1 MSEQQDPNE
10 LERLIREMM
19 QSGKLDPAMLE
30 KISGLMANSGV
41 LQNLMA
47 NFQNM
52 FSGSTEAVNWDLAL
66 SQALSMSKASEQ
78 ALEPGLSTEIP
89 NAFEIAKLWLS
100 EVTGFETS
108 QPVKILTRSVWAQD
122 AMPLFR
128 KLSEPIA
135 VSMANAL
142 NESLAESMPEEL
154 KSSLGSATSFLGNAG
169 ATLFAMQL
177 GQAAGSLASQVLIGS
192 EIGIPLHDRPAIVA
206 QNLAELFKD
215 LETPRNELLIYL
227 AIRELA
233 GAALFA
239 ANPFLKEQIV
249 AQIRNFAAGL
259 KIDTTSI
266 QELAEQLES
275 GQESQTVIELS
286 SALMARTEDQEIALE
301 RIETALALIEGYVD
315 SVSYAAAKRLPSI
328 EALQELYRRR
338 RSSSGVGQ
346 KTFAVLLGL
355 ELTPRLVREAAGA
368 LTLVAER
375 FGVEA
380 RDKLLSH
387 PDLMPSIE
395 EIRSPEILIS
405 RLGSEDDL
413 DSQLRD
419 LLDN

>member
-1 MSEQQDPNE
+1 VSEQQDPNE

-47 NFQNM
+47 NLQNM

-154 KSSLGSATSFLGNAG
+154 ERSLGSATSFLGNAG

-249 AQIRNFAAGL
+249 AQIRNFASGL

-286 SALMARTEDQEIALE
+286 SALMARTEEQEIALE
-301 RIETALALIEGYVD
+301 RIETALALIEGFVD

-405 RLGSEDDL
+405 RLSSEDDL

>member
-1 MSEQQDPNE
+1 LSEQPDPNE

-19 QSGKLDPAMLE
+19 QSGKIDPAMLE
-30 KISGLMANSGV
+30 KISGLMANPGM
-41 LQNLMA
+41 LQNLMS
-47 NFQNM
+47 NFQTM
-52 FSGSTEAVNWDLAL
+52 FSGSSEAVNWDLAL
-66 SQALSMSKASEQ
+66 SQAVSISKASEQ
-78 ALEPGLSTEIP
+78 PIETGLINEIP
-89 NAFEIAKLWLS
+89 NAFEIAKLWLG
-100 EVTGFETS
+100 ETTGFETS
-108 QPVKILTRSVWAQD
+108 QPVKVVTRSIWAQD

-135 VSMANAL
+135 ISMAKAL

-154 KSSLGSATSFLGNAG
+154 KNSLGSATNFLGNAG

-177 GQAAGSLASQVLIGS
+177 GQAAGGLASQVLIGS
-192 EIGIPLHDRPAIVA
+192 EIGIPLHERPALVA

-233 GAALFA
+233 GASLFA

-249 AQIRNFAAGL
+249 AQIRQFAAGL

-286 SALMARTEDQEIALE
+286 SALMARTEEQEVALE
-301 RIETALALIEGYVD
+301 RIETALALIEGFID
-315 SVSYAAAKRLPSI
+315 SVSYEAAKRLPSI

-355 ELTPRLVREAAGA
+355 ELTPRLVREAASA
-368 LTLVAER
+368 LTMVAQK
-375 FGVEA
+375 FGNET

-387 PDLMPSIE
+387 PDQLPTIE
-395 EIRSPEILIS
+395 EIRNPELLIA
-405 RLGSEDDL
+405 RLSSEDDL

-419 LLDN
+419 LLGN

>member
-1 MSEQQDPNE
+1 VSEQQDPNE

-19 QSGKLDPAMLE
+19 QSGKIDPAMLE
-30 KISGLMANSGV
+30 KISGLMANSGM

-52 FSGSTEAVNWDLAL
+52 FSGSAEAVNWDLAL
-66 SQALSMSKASEQ
+66 SQALSISKASEQ
-78 ALEPGLSTEIP
+78 DIESGLSSEIP

-100 EVTGFETS
+100 EETGFETS
-108 QPVKILTRSVWAQD
+108 QPIKIMTRSIWAQD

-135 VSMANAL
+135 VSMASAL

-154 KSSLGSATSFLGNAG
+154 KSSLGSATNFLGNAG

-177 GQAAGSLASQVLIGS
+177 GQAAGNLASQVLIGS
-192 EIGIPLHDRPAIVA
+192 EIGIPLNDRPAIVA

-301 RIETALALIEGYVD
+301 RIETALALIEGFVD

-328 EALQELYRRR
+328 ESLQELYRRR

-380 RDKLLSH
+380 RDKLLAH

-395 EIRSPEILIS
+395 EIRSPELLIS
-405 RLGSEDDL
+405 RLSTEDEM

-419 LLDN
+419 FLDN

>member
-19 QSGKLDPAMLE
+19 QSGKIDPAMLE
-30 KISGLMANSGV
+30 KISGLMANSGM

-47 NFQNM
+47 NFQNI
-52 FSGSTEAVNWDLAL
+52 FSGSAEAVNWDLAL
-66 SQALSMSKASEQ
+66 SQALSISKASEQ
-78 ALEPGLSTEIP
+78 ALESGLSSEIP

-100 EVTGFETS
+100 EETGFETS
-108 QPVKILTRSVWAQD
+108 QPVKIMTRSIWAQD
-122 AMPLFR
+122 AIPLFR

-135 VSMANAL
+135 VSMASAL

-154 KSSLGSATSFLGNAG
+154 KSSLGSATNFLGNAG

-177 GQAAGSLASQVLIGS
+177 GQAAGNLASQVLIGS
-192 EIGIPLHDRPAIVA
+192 EIGIPLNDRPAIVA

-275 GQESQTVIELS
+275 GQENQTVIELS

-301 RIETALALIEGYVD
+301 RIETALALIEGFVD

-395 EIRSPEILIS
+395 EIRSPELLIS
-405 RLGSEDDL
+405 RLSSEDEL

-419 LLDN
+419 FLDN

>member
-19 QSGKLDPAMLE
+19 QSGKIDPAMLE
-30 KISGLMANSGV
+30 KISGLMANSGM

-47 NFQNM
+47 NFQNI
-52 FSGSTEAVNWDLAL
+52 FSGSAEAVNWDLAL
-66 SQALSMSKASEQ
+66 SQALSISKASEQ
-78 ALEPGLSTEIP
+78 ALESGLSSEIP

-100 EVTGFETS
+100 EETGFETS
-108 QPVKILTRSVWAQD
+108 QPVKIMTRSIWAQD
-122 AMPLFR
+122 AIPLFR

-135 VSMANAL
+135 VSMASAL

-154 KSSLGSATSFLGNAG
+154 KSSLGSATNFLGNAG

-177 GQAAGSLASQVLIGS
+177 GQAAGNLASQVLIGS
-192 EIGIPLHDRPAIVA
+192 EIGIPLNDRPAIVA

-259 KIDTTSI
+259 RIDTTSI

-275 GQESQTVIELS
+275 GQENQTVIELS

-301 RIETALALIEGYVD
+301 RIETALALIEGFVD

-395 EIRSPEILIS
+395 EIRSPELLIS
-405 RLGSEDDL
+405 RLSSEDEL

-419 LLDN
+419 FLDN

>member
-19 QSGKLDPAMLE
+19 QSGKIDPAMLE
-30 KISGLMANSGV
+30 KISGLMANSGM

-47 NFQNM
+47 NFQNI
-52 FSGSTEAVNWDLAL
+52 FSGSAEAVNWDLAL
-66 SQALSMSKASEQ
+66 SQALSISKASEQ
-78 ALEPGLSTEIP
+78 ALESRLSSEIP

-100 EVTGFETS
+100 EETGFETS
-108 QPVKILTRSVWAQD
+108 QPVKIMTRSIWAQD
-122 AMPLFR
+122 AIPLFR

-135 VSMANAL
+135 VSMASAL

-154 KSSLGSATSFLGNAG
+154 KSSLGSATNFLGNAG

-177 GQAAGSLASQVLIGS
+177 GQAAGNLASQVLIGS
-192 EIGIPLHDRPAIVA
+192 EIGIPLNDRPAIVA

-259 KIDTTSI
+259 RIDTTSI

-275 GQESQTVIELS
+275 GQENQTVIELS

-301 RIETALALIEGYVD
+301 RIETALALIEGFVD

-395 EIRSPEILIS
+395 EIRSPELLIS
-405 RLGSEDDL
+405 RLSSEDEL

-419 LLDN
+419 FLDN

>member
-19 QSGKLDPAMLE
+19 QSGKIDPAMLE
-30 KISGLMANSGV
+30 KISGLMANSGM

-47 NFQNM
+47 NFQNI
-52 FSGSTEAVNWDLAL
+52 FSGSAEAVNWDLAL
-66 SQALSMSKASEQ
+66 SQALSISKASEQ
-78 ALEPGLSTEIP
+78 ALESGLSSEIP

-100 EVTGFETS
+100 EETGFETS
-108 QPVKILTRSVWAQD
+108 QPVKIMTRSIWAQD

-135 VSMANAL
+135 VSMASAL

-154 KSSLGSATSFLGNAG
+154 KSSLGSATNFLGNAG

-177 GQAAGSLASQVLIGS
+177 GQAAGNLASQVLIGS
-192 EIGIPLHDRPAIVA
+192 EIGIPLNDRPAIVA

-259 KIDTTSI
+259 RIDTTSI

-275 GQESQTVIELS
+275 GQENQTVIELS

-301 RIETALALIEGYVD
+301 RIETALALIEGFVD

-395 EIRSPEILIS
+395 EIRSPELLIS
-405 RLGSEDDL
+405 RLSSEDEL

-419 LLDN
+419 FLDN

>member
-1 MSEQQDPNE
+1 LSEQPDPNE

-30 KISGLMANSGV
+30 KISGLMSNPGM
-41 LQNLMA
+41 LQSLMS
-47 NFQNM
+47 NFQTM
-52 FSGSTEAVNWDLAL
+52 FSGSAEAVNWELAL
-66 SQALSMSKASEQ
+66 SQAVSIAKATEQ
-78 ALEPGLSTEIP
+78 TVETGLQSEIP

-100 EVTGFETS
+100 EQTGFENS
-108 QPVKILTRSVWAQD
+108 QPVKVLTRSVWAQD

-135 VSMANAL
+135 VSMAKAL
-142 NESLAESMPEEL
+142 NESLSESMPEEL
-154 KSSLGSATSFLGNAG
+154 KSSLGSAANFLGNAG

-177 GQAAGSLASQVLIGS
+177 GQAAGGLASQVLIGS
-192 EIGIPLHDRPAIVA
+192 EIGIPLHDRPALVA
-206 QNLAELFKD
+206 QNLQELFKD

-233 GAALFA
+233 GTALFA
-239 ANPFLKEQIV
+239 ANPFLREQIV
-249 AQIRNFAAGL
+249 SQIRQFAAGL

-275 GQESQTVIELS
+275 GQENQTVIELS

-301 RIETALALIEGYVD
+301 RIETSLALIEGFID
-315 SVSYAAAKRLPSI
+315 SVSLAAAKRLPSA

-355 ELTPRLVREAAGA
+355 ELTPRLVREAASA
-368 LTLVAER
+368 LTLVADK
-375 FGVEA
+375 FGNEV
-380 RDKLLSH
+380 RDRLLSH
-387 PDLMPSIE
+387 PDLLPSIE
-395 EIRSPEILIS
+395 EIRNPDLLFA
-405 RLGSEDDL
+405 RLSSEDDL

-419 LLDN
+419 LLGD

>member
-19 QSGKLDPAMLE
+19 QSGKIDPAMLE
-30 KISGLMANSGV
+30 KISGLMANSGM

-47 NFQNM
+47 NFQNI
-52 FSGSTEAVNWDLAL
+52 FSGSAEAVNWDLAL
-66 SQALSMSKASEQ
+66 SQALSISKASEQ
-78 ALEPGLSTEIP
+78 ALDSGLSSEIP

-100 EVTGFETS
+100 EETGFETS
-108 QPVKILTRSVWAQD
+108 QPVKIMTRSIWAQD
-122 AMPLFR
+122 AIPLFR

-135 VSMANAL
+135 VSMASAL

-154 KSSLGSATSFLGNAG
+154 KSSLGSATNFLGNAG

-177 GQAAGSLASQVLIGS
+177 GQAAGNLASQVLIGS
-192 EIGIPLHDRPAIVA
+192 EIGIPLNDRPAIVA

-259 KIDTTSI
+259 RIDTTSI

-275 GQESQTVIELS
+275 GQENQTVIELS

-301 RIETALALIEGYVD
+301 RIETALALIEGFVD

-395 EIRSPEILIS
+395 EIRSPELLIS
-405 RLGSEDDL
+405 RLSSEDEL

-419 LLDN
+419 FLDN